1 MKKIRDVLNFLLL
14 LCLTSC
20 ILQPSEDHLP
30 ETLSLMIRQAH
41 FGNLDTTDPDSP
53 GICNATRAVAKL
65 CHQKPVCM
73 VLASSDLCQYD
84 PAPDQPEEI
93 EIYYSC
99 GTGQERYTYALKN
112 QVARLDCRG
121 I

>member
-41 FGNLDTTDPDSP
+41 SGNLDTHTPTSLHMQRDPGGGKVNVIKNP
-53 GICNATRAVAKL
+53 FEWHWLLLICVSMAGPRSA
-65 CHQKPVCM
+65 
-73 VLASSDLCQYD
+73 
-84 PAPDQPEEI
+84 
-93 EIYYSC
+93 
-99 GTGQERYTYALKN
+99 
-112 QVARLDCRG
+112 
-121 I
+121 